1 MASAEVLRSTVVHYV
16 KYSSSLHEVQYFA
29 IPLPCFPGASGLTYQ
44 HTCASKGAL
53 LCPPG
58 GKPVPPGRHACVR
71 RRDTG
76 GRDAENG
83 RELFPQAGRFWI
95 YSLIFNSQPFI
106 NPITLSTSTSVR
118 SWYIGRQITL
128 SAIRVATGRF
138 SGRADSRPR

>member
-1 MASAEVLRSTVVHYV
+1 MPARG
-16 KYSSSLHEVQYFA
+16 Q
-29 IPLPCFPGASGLTYQ
+29 
-44 HTCASKGAL
+44 TCATGEAR
-53 LCPPG
+53 LCPPTG
-58 GKPVPPGRHACVR
+58 YR
-71 RRDTG
+71 RAG
-76 GRDAENG
+76 AENG

-106 NPITLSTSTSVR
+106 NPITLSTSPSVR